1 MQPET
6 KPRRALVLGCGGVA
20 GAAWTVATL
29 AELERALG
37 WDARD
42 ADLIVGTSSGALVAT
57 LLAAGVPVSQM
68 VQSQRGER
76 SDPNWD
82 DQASVGW
89 RPPRPALRATA
100 AGLLLRAV
108 RGDLDPVVG
117 LTGLLPRGRADM
129 TGLRRL
135 VRAAVGDRFWP
146 SHPGLRVM
154 VVDTR
159 TGQRVALGGGDG
171 PRISIVDAVCASY
184 AIPGW
189 CPPVTCDGVTYVDG
203 GVASPTSADL
213 VLGTDMAEA
222 IVLAPMA
229 SGELTAAA
237 ARAPLAER
245 ALRRRMTRLV
255 NGEVCALEQAGVRV
269 ARLTPSA
276 EDLAAFG
283 RNLMSGRRRA
293 LVFET
298 ATRTAKDAVADA
310 LLDFALLDFQTA
322 GEPASARVVDLA
334 AHRVRV
340 GEFVLQ
346 RPPSTE

>member
-1 MQPET
+1 MPSET

-57 LLAAGVPVSQM
+57 LLAAGVAVSQM

-82 DQASVGW
+82 DQASVGSW
-89 RPPRPALRATA
+89 PPRPALRPTA
-100 AGLLLRAV
+100 SGLLLRAV
-108 RGDLDPVVG
+108 RGGLDPIVA
-117 LTGLLPRGRADM
+117 LTGLAPRGRADM

-135 VRAAVGDRFWP
+135 VRAAVGEQFWP
-146 SHPGLRVM
+146 SHPGLRIM
-154 VVDTR
+154 VVDMR
-159 TGQRVALGGGDG
+159 TGQRVALGGADV
-171 PRISIVDAVCASY
+171 PRVPIVDAVCASY

-189 CPPVTCDGVTYVDG
+189 CPPVACDGVTYVDG

-213 VLGTDMAEA
+213 LVGTDVAEA

-229 SGELTAAA
+229 SGELTAEAD
-237 ARAPLAER
+237 RKSFVEK

-255 NGEVCALEQAGVRV
+255 NAEVRALEHAGVRV
-269 ARLTPSA
+269 ARLTPAA

-310 LLDFALLDFQTA
+310 LLDFRRA
-322 GEPASARVVDLA
+322 GEPARVANGHGGHARA
-334 AHRVRV
+334 
-340 GEFVLQ
+340 GEVVLQ
-346 RPPSTE
+346 SPPSTE